1 MHSQARTRGFT
12 LIELLIV
19 VAIIGII
26 AAIAIPSLLR
36 ARISANE
43 AGTIGDIRTV
53 VSAQATF
60 QSSNSGFYGAL
71 TCLSTPSTGPCLTAS
86 YTGPSFLDTNIGRDT
101 LVTKSGYVRSFS
113 TSGTSANR
121 LGTFCYAA
129 SPASANRTGVRSFGG
144 DASGVI
150 GASNS
155 TGTCCAAGSITGTCP
170 AIQP

>member
-1 MHSQARTRGFT
+1 MTSQARNRGFT

-43 AGTIGDIRTV
+43 SATIGDVRTV
-53 VSAQATF
+53 ISAESTF

-71 TCLSTPSTGPCLTAS
+71 TCLSTPSTAPCLTS
-86 YTGPSFLDTNIGRDT
+86 TYTGPSFLDTNIGQD
-101 LVTKSGYVRSFS
+101 VVITKSGYARIFS
-113 TSGTSANR
+113 SPGGAVNR
-121 LGTFCYAA
+121 LGTFCYQA
-129 SPASANRTGVRSFGG
+129 SPSAPNRTGVRSFGG

-150 GASNS
+150 GASS
-155 TGTCCAAGSITGTCP
+155 TAGACCTTGTLVGACT
-170 AIQP
+170 AIN